1 MSASRVV
8 DDVEDSVV
16 FIVAAV
22 FVGVV
27 TVVFLFFDIF
37 QDDDNFSVDDAADAV
52 SFLSCSSRFAFVSA
66 SAFDGRL

>member
-16 FIVAAV
+16 ID
-22 FVGVV
+22 VGVV
-27 TVVFLFFDIF
+27 AVVFLFFDIF
-37 QDDDNFSVDDAADAV
+37 QDDDNFSFNDAADAV
-52 SFLSCSSRFAFVSA
+52 SFLSCSSA